1 MDSMSGLLDGPRA
14 QSAFLLRVVMASPWA
29 LRVRDEAP
37 LTVVVMTTGA
47 VTIAYDDGTRLRAT
61 AGDIVILRG
70 PDPYVFADHTED
82 EPAEHT
88 TVTAV
93 IHPDGVCRTEN
104 GATLP
109 DHMSLGVRTWGNA
122 QPGRRPDTEML
133 IGTYAV
139 EGEVSAR
146 LLGAVDRA
154 TVIGGHDNPLTA
166 VLDAEMRREAPG
178 QEAVLNRLL
187 DLVLVTGLRSWFD
200 RPDAPTP
207 RWYAAQSDPV
217 VGVAL
222 RLIHHN
228 VAHPWTVTTLASAS
242 GMSRSAFSRRFTE
255 LVGTAP
261 MTYVT
266 QWRLTMAAD
275 LFADPTRTLES
286 VAREIGYGS
295 AFALSAAFTRHRGV
309 SPREFR
315 RHLPS

>member
-14 QSAFLLRVVMASPWA
+14 QSAFLLRVVMSSPWA

-37 LTVVVMTTGA
+37 LTVVVMTTGT
-47 VTIAYDDGTRLRAT
+47 VTITYDDGTRLQAGV
-61 AGDIVILRG
+61 GDIVILRG
-70 PDPYVFADHTED
+70 PDPYVFADTPD
-82 EPAEHT
+82 TAL
-88 TVTAV
+88 TAV
-93 IHPDGVCRTEN
+93 IHPDGVCRSEN

-122 QPGRRPDTEML
+122 HPGCAPDAEML

-146 LLGAVDRA
+146 LLGAVERA
-154 TVIGGHDNPLTA
+154 TVIGGSDNPLTA
-166 VLDAEMRREAPG
+166 VLDAEMSRDAPG

-200 RPDAPTP
+200 RPDAAAP

-228 VAHPWTVTTLASAS
+228 VAHPWTVATLAAAA

-266 QWRLTMAAD
+266 QWRLASAAD
-275 LFADPTRTLES
+275 LFADPARTLES
-286 VAREIGYGS
+286 VAHEVGYGS

-315 RHLPS
+315 RHLRA

>member
-1 MDSMSGLLDGPRA
+1 MDSMSGLLDGPRT
-14 QSAFLLRVVMASPWA
+14 QSAFLLRVVMTSPWS

-37 LTVVVMTTGA
+37 LTVVVLTTGA
-47 VTIAYDDGTRLRAT
+47 VTITYDDGTRLRAS

-70 PDPYVFADHTED
+70 PDPYVFADHTD
-82 EPAEHT
+82 SDRTAL
-88 TVTAV
+88 TAV

-122 QPGRRPDTEML
+122 QPGHHPDAEML

-154 TVIGGHDNPLTA
+154 TVIPGADNPLTA
-166 VLDAEMRREAPG
+166 VLDDEMGREAPG

-187 DLVLVTGLRSWFD
+187 DLVLVTGPRSWFD

-222 RLIHHN
+222 RLIAHN
-228 VAHPWTVTTLASAS
+228 VAHPWTVTTLAATA

-266 QWRLTMAAD
+266 QWRLTLAAD
-275 LFADPTRTLES
+275 LFADPTRTHES
-286 VAREIGYGS
+286 VAHEIGYGS
-295 AFALSAAFTRHRGV
+295 AFALSTAFTRQRGV

-315 RHLPS
+315 RHLSS